1 MLSEFKKLSALVGR
15 NIKLYFKDKMTFF
28 ISLLTPIILV
38 VLFLTF
44 LKGVYANSIISTL
57 PEGME
62 VSNKAIEAFC
72 GGWLFS
78 SIVSVS
84 CVTVAFCSN
93 IMVLDKI
100 NKSINDLNITPV
112 KKSTLLIS
120 YFTSNFLTTFLI
132 CVIVLIISFI
142 YLACVGFFLTFFD
155 VFMLF
160 VSTICMCLFGS
171 LLASIVGMLVSSQG
185 AHSAVSSLVSSMY
198 GFISGAYMPIS
209 QFGVGLK
216 TFLSFLPSTFGT
228 VLFRQYYM
236 NGVINHLQTAEHVP
250 AEIAEQIRLSFD
262 GKFVLFDTT
271 MPTWALFTVVVGT
284 SLLLLGLYILI
295 SHLKK
300 RKLHQKEYK
309 KAPNSTDSGTK

>member
-120 YFTSNFLTTFLI
+120 YFISNFLTTFLI

-171 LLASIVGMLVSSQG
+171 LLASIVGMLVSSQV

-198 GFISGAYMPIS
+198 GFVSGAYMPIS
-209 QFGVGLK
+209 QFGVGIK

-262 GKFVLFDTT
+262 GKLVLFDTT

>member
-28 ISLLTPIILV
+28 VSLLTPIILV

-44 LKGVYANSIISTL
+44 LKSVYTNTITSLL
-57 PEGME
+57 PESVE
-62 VSNKAIEAFC
+62 VSKKTIEAFC

-100 NKSINDLNITPV
+100 NKSVNDLNITPV

-120 YFTSNFLTTFLI
+120 YFISNFLTTFLI
-132 CVIVLIISFI
+132 CAIVLVISFV

-171 LLASIVGMLVSSQG
+171 LLASIIGMLISSQG

-209 QFGVGLK
+209 QFGAGLR
-216 TFLSFLPSTFGT
+216 TFLSILPSTFGT

-236 NGVINHLQTAEHVP
+236 NGVINHLQTVEHVP
-250 AEIAEQIRLSFD
+250 AEIVEQIRLSFD
-262 GKFVLFDTT
+262 GKLVLFNTA
-271 MPTWALFTVVVGT
+271 MPTWALFTVVAGT
-284 SLLLLGLYILI
+284 SILLLGLYILI
-295 SHLKK
+295 SHFKK

-309 KAPNSTDSGTK
+309 KNPNSTDCGTK

>member
-44 LKGVYANSIISTL
+44 LKGVYASIITNFL
-57 PEGME
+57 PEGVE
-62 VSNKAIEAFC
+62 ISKQTIEAFC

-78 SIVSVS
+78 SIVAVS

-209 QFGVGLK
+209 QFGVGIK

>member
-1 MLSEFKKLSALVGR
+1 
-15 NIKLYFKDKMTFF
+15 
-28 ISLLTPIILV
+28 
-38 VLFLTF
+38 
-44 LKGVYANSIISTL
+44 
-57 PEGME
+57 
-62 VSNKAIEAFC
+62 
-72 GGWLFS
+72 
-78 SIVSVS
+78 
-84 CVTVAFCSN
+84 
-93 IMVLDKI
+93 MVLDKI

-120 YFTSNFLTTFLI
+120 YFISNFLTTFLI

-209 QFGVGLK
+209 QFGVGIK

-236 NGVINHLQTAEHVP
+236 NGVINHLQTTEDVP

-262 GKFVLFDTT
+262 GKLVLFDTT

>member
-1 MLSEFKKLSALVGR
+1 
-15 NIKLYFKDKMTFF
+15 
-28 ISLLTPIILV
+28 
-38 VLFLTF
+38 
-44 LKGVYANSIISTL
+44 
-57 PEGME
+57 
-62 VSNKAIEAFC
+62 
-72 GGWLFS
+72 
-78 SIVSVS
+78 
-84 CVTVAFCSN
+84 
-93 IMVLDKI
+93 MVLDKI

-120 YFTSNFLTTFLI
+120 YFISNFLTTFLI

-209 QFGVGLK
+209 QFGVGIK

-262 GKFVLFDTT
+262 GKLVLFDTT